1 MTNTGTRTGMEV
13 VQVYV
18 RQFYASVSPPMR
30 RLRDFDKIALA
41 PGERRAMT
49 FRIPVQRL
57 AFVGRDNRWAVK
69 PGEFEVQVGGRVA
82 RFMIE

>member
-1 MTNTGTRTGMEV
+1 MEV

-57 AFVGRDNRWAVK
+57 ALVGRDNRWAVE

-82 RFMIE
+82 RFMVE